1 MVSVLLEQIF
11 AETFSKPHQSH
22 GLRSTCFF
30 FVFGEICPMFGTEIC
45 GDLQSEKNTKI
56 DLMFLKKDMFLFL
69 GNKKSRQIGL
79 DISFPPEWGFPKTF
93 LGQPFWGDLFE
104 EN

>member
-1 MVSVLLEQIF
+1 MTL
-11 AETFSKPHQSH
+11 SH
-22 GLRSTCFF
+22 
-30 FVFGEICPMFGTEIC
+30 P
-45 GDLQSEKNTKI
+45 KI
-56 DLMFLKKDMFLFL
+56 SPPEHHLYNCFLKKDMFLFL

-79 DISFPPEWGFPKTF
+79 DISFPPEWGFPLTF